1 MREFILNMFTPLNE
15 GMTLEKIKKEIAVRV
30 NQASLLTTLKTL
42 ELDGKIYCDNNMYYV
57 FPSNFFVGSLIG
69 IEEGKSITVRYNKK
83 DIKLHTK
90 DKGFKYTD
98 KIIFKKKDND
108 KYSFIKKID
117 IPKEKNYTFE
127 EEILD
132 IFYPLHKGI
141 NLNSIIKRCGKKVD
155 ISEITN
161 TLQELELEGHLYY
174 DNYTDKYYPM
184 PRDFIIT
191 KIEVTKK
198 GILQIED
205 NNKIKY
211 LNAEDVKGV
220 LPFDTVMLK
229 RDGKRY
235 KLVKVLKRHNPKIVC
250 EVTDKGVKVV
260 GANDFYVN
268 IDKEVLKKENFLI
281 GTRIMVNIGVSEI
294 NGVYDAE
301 YIETIGHRNDLNI
314 ELESIAYNNGFIIK
328 YTEEELEQLKSIPD
342 HVSEKDKIGRI
353 DLTGEKIFTIDG
365 SHTKDIDDAI
375 GIKKLDNGNYEL
387 IVAIAAVASYIPIS
401 SPLWQRA
408 EKNTTSLYM
417 IDSVSHMLH
426 PHVSNGICSLNPGV
440 ERLAKAF
447 TMEISPSG
455 KVIDFRIDDAV
466 IKSRKQMTYED
477 VNKIL
482 EENIVP
488 DGYEDYVYELL
499 MMDELSHILTSR
511 RKEKGSIDFD
521 SKEIRFILDEEKNIV
536 DVVTVKQ
543 GPGEKL
549 IENFMVTTNEEVAEF
564 MLNLGITFIYRNHE
578 APIDEKVIE
587 TIDLIKSLGYHIEK
601 LKNTDNPEII
611 QRIIQSISAKEEFF
625 ILSSLLLRSMKRAYF
640 STENIGHYALASK
653 AYSQTTSPIRR
664 LGDLIIQYI
673 LNNLDEILHPDYD
686 FDALKEYVSKICER
700 ASTMERC
707 ADKAEYEANKLFMV
721 DYCAQKPERE
731 YVAFIQEFT
740 PHYAIVKTT
749 ELIEGIVYFEDI
761 NEGNYTYSPQS
772 KWLVNTKTK
781 EHITIGSKLI
791 LTLKD
796 YNREYRTIYFN
807 GKSLNRVSQETLK
820 RVRK

>member
-1 MREFILNMFTPLNE
+1 MREFLINMFSPSNE
-15 GMTLEKIKKEIAVRV
+15 GHTLTDLKKEIAVRV
-30 NQASLLTTLKTL
+30 DQSTLIATLKTL
-42 ELDGKIYCDNNMYYV
+42 ELDGKVYCDDNNNFYA
-57 FPSNFFVGSLIG
+57 FPSNFFVGSVIG
-69 IEEGKSITVRYNKK
+69 IEEGKSITVRCNKK
-83 DIKLHTK
+83 DVKLHIK
-90 DKGFKYTD
+90 EKGLKYTD
-98 KIIFKKKDND
+98 KIVFKKKDND
-108 KYSFIKKID
+108 KYSFVKKVNM
-117 IPKEKNYTFE
+117 PKEKDYTYE
-127 EEILD
+127 EELLD
-132 IFYPLHKGI
+132 IFYPLHNGI
-141 NLNSIIKRCGKKVD
+141 TLNGIIKRCGKVTDEAK
-155 ISEITN
+155 IIN
-161 TLQELELEGHLYY
+161 TLQELELEGYLYY
-174 DNYTDKYYPM
+174 DGYADKYYPM
-184 PRDFIIT
+184 PRDFLIA
-191 KIEVTKK
+191 KVEVTKK

-211 LNAEDVKGV
+211 LNEADVKGV

-235 KLVKVLKRHNPKIVC
+235 KLVKVLKRNNPKIVC
-250 EVTDKGVKVV
+250 EITSEGVKVV
-260 GANDFYVN
+260 GSNIYVN

-281 GTRIMVNIGVSEI
+281 GTRIMVNIGTNEV
-294 NGVYDAE
+294 NAVYDAT
-301 YIETIGHRNDLNI
+301 YVETIGHKNDLNI

-328 YTEEELEQLKSIPD
+328 YTEEELEQLNSIPD
-342 HVSEKDKIGRI
+342 HVSEEDKIGRT
-353 DLTGEKIFTIDG
+353 DLTKEKIFTIDG

-375 GIKKLDNGNYEL
+375 GIKKLENGNYEL
-387 IVAIAAVASYIPIS
+387 IVAIAAVAHYIDIN

-426 PHVSNGICSLNPGV
+426 PYVSNGICSLNPGV

-447 TMEISPSG
+447 TMEITPSG
-455 KVIDFRIDDAV
+455 KVIDFRIEDAV

-488 DGYEDYVYELL
+488 VGYEDYVYELL
-499 MMDELSHILTSR
+499 LMDELSHILTSR

-521 SKEIRFILDEEKNIV
+521 SKEIRFVLDEEKNIV

-549 IENFMVTTNEEVAEF
+549 IENFMVTTNEEVAEY

-578 APIDEKVIE
+578 APIDEKVLE

-611 QRIIQSISAKEEFF
+611 QRIIQSISTKEEFF

-673 LNNLDEILHPDYD
+673 LNNLDDILHPDYD
-686 FDALKEYVSKICER
+686 FDALKEYVSKMCER

-721 DYCAQKPERE
+721 DYCAKRPDRE
-731 YVAFIQEFT
+731 YVAFVQEFT
-740 PHYAIVKTT
+740 PYYAIVKTT
-749 ELIEGIVYFEDI
+749 ELIEGIVYFEDL
-761 NEGNYTYSPQS
+761 NEGNYVYSPQS

-796 YNREYRTIYFN
+796 YNREYRTLYFN
-807 GKSLNRVSQETLK
+807 GKTLNRVSQDTLK
-820 RVRK
+820 RIKK